1 MSILNQGE
9 DVEDWAD
16 YSKPADLEVRDFQS
30 TGFALFLQQQVHQET
45 NNSETQEAAKQAEH
59 LDMTSLPS
67 DSKKVKRLR
76 KEAI

>member
-16 YSKPADLEVRDFQS
+16 YCKPADLEVRDFQS
-30 TGFALFLQQQVHQET
+30 TGFALFLHQQVHQET
-45 NNSETQEAAKQAEH
+45 NNSETQEAAKQVERR
-59 LDMTSLPS
+59 DMNTLPS
-67 DSKKVKRLR
+67 DANKVIRLS

>member
-30 TGFALFLQQQVHQET
+30 TGFALFLHQQVHQET